1 MSFCWES
8 VRKLIESNAFA
19 GRNVREAMNDLVPLP
34 PSIGVM
40 ILPGTVLL
48 PGSLLP
54 LYIFEPRYR
63 KMLQEALETHRM
75 FAVASH
81 ASGEEEV
88 GSIGGVGIVR
98 ACVANEDGTSNLVLQ
113 GMGRV
118 RFEEWVQTSV
128 FPRSEIQP
136 VIPHASSSSVGAALR
151 KEILSLVTK
160 LPSKDLGVPAQLK
173 DLLSQVE
180 DSETFSDTASAYLV
194 GEASIRQRLLEEP
207 DPVHRLEILAA
218 FLTFLLA
225 PK

>member
-1 MSFCWES
+1 
-8 VRKLIESNAFA
+8 
-19 GRNVREAMNDLVPLP
+19 
-34 PSIGVM
+34 M
-40 ILPGTVLL
+40 IMPENVLL

-63 KMLQEALETHRM
+63 KMLGEALESHRM

-81 ASGEEEV
+81 ASGREEV
-88 GSIGGVGIVR
+88 GSIGGIGIVR

-118 RFEEWVQTSV
+118 RFEGWV
-128 FPRSEIQP
+128 RSSIYPKAKIQP
-136 VIPHASSSSVGAALR
+136 VLPGASDSSSGTALR
-151 KEILSLVTK
+151 KEILSLVSK
-160 LPSKDLGVPAQLK
+160 LPAEGFGVPIQLK
-173 DLLSQVE
+173 NILSQVE

-207 DPVHRLEILAA
+207 DAVHRLEILAA